1 LRVIRFRLSPY
12 RQSLRVS
19 RAASPLSS
27 AVRFNLTVT
36 RSTLLRLRRP
46 PTFAGAF
53 HQYQQA
59 ADHFPGHP
67 IPKTNSSN
75 YRWLFSPHSF
85 AQLEQL
91 PRGGDE
97 RPEHDVDC
105 SAASVIAIALH
116 IQTQRGAFSARAGEA
131 ANDPRSIFKQNA
143 YALALTH

>member
-1 LRVIRFRLSPY
+1 MGCSPLEDEVWPSAPIDINVRIKISMLLRVIRFRLSPY

-59 ADHFPGHP
+59 ADHSPGHP

-75 YRWLFSPHSF
+75 YRWLFSPQPF
-85 AQLEQL
+85 A
-91 PRGGDE
+91 
-97 RPEHDVDC
+97 
-105 SAASVIAIALH
+105 
-116 IQTQRGAFSARAGEA
+116 
-131 ANDPRSIFKQNA
+131 
-143 YALALTH
+143 